1 MPTVD
6 TLKLKTRLSES
17 GMPESQ
23 AQVLVEELDEA
34 LSTAIARET
43 ATKADMVELRAA
55 IRGLDERLTEF
66 KSDTAKQFDE
76 LKADTAK
83 QFDELK
89 ADTAEEF
96 GELRTGTARRF
107 DELKAD
113 TAKEFGE
120 IRVDNGNMRT
130 EIGSVKTEIG
140 SMKSEIGEV
149 KGELKLLRWMI
160 GVTLTIVVGIGIR
173 LLFM

>member
-34 LSTAIARET
+34 LSTAISREA
-43 ATKADMVELRAA
+43 ATKADVVELRALSH
-55 IRGLDERLTEF
+55 GLDERLTEF
-66 KSDTAKQFDE
+66 KTDIGKQFDA
-76 LKADTAK
+76 LKSDAAS
-83 QFDELK
+83 
-89 ADTAEEF
+89 
-96 GELRTGTARRF
+96 
-107 DELKAD
+107 
-113 TAKEFGE
+113 
-120 IRVDNGNMRT
+120 M
-130 EIGSVKTEIG
+130 KTEIHD
-140 SMKSEIGEV
+140 I

-160 GVTLTIVVGIGIR
+160 GATLTITIGIGVR

>member
-34 LSTAIARET
+34 LSTAISRET
-43 ATKADMVELRAA
+43 ATKTDVVELRAA
-55 IRGLDERLTEF
+55 IHGLDERLHGLDERLSEF
-66 KSDTAKQFDE
+66 KTDTNKHLDA
-76 LKADTAK
+76 LRAD
-83 QFDELK
+83 
-89 ADTAEEF
+89 
-96 GELRTGTARRF
+96 GT
-107 DELKAD
+107 
-113 TAKEFGE
+113 T
-120 IRVDNGNMRT
+120 M
-130 EIGSVKTEIG
+130 KTDIHD
-140 SMKSEIGEV
+140 M

-160 GVTLTIVVGIGIR
+160 GVTLTITIGIGIR